1 MRVKDAVLTALHRPE
16 DRDVKQLWTRW
27 GEQVQKD
34 AHTDTY
40 VPFPEY
46 PRPQMKREQYE
57 ILNGWWQ
64 YAIKDTWEK
73 PETWDGRIL
82 VPFSPETAL
91 SGVER
96 QLRPEEYLW
105 YRREI
110 FVTERPEKK
119 RLLLHFGAVDQC
131 CALWVNG
138 KAVLRHVG
146 GYLPFTA
153 DITDAVREGNNEI
166 CLRVQDYSDTSYHSR
181 GKQTLNRGGMFYT
194 AQSGIWQTVWS
205 EWVPETYIS
214 SLRLTPLYDG
224 GKLEIAAETESV
236 GAESLAVRARV
247 YDRGRLISEIE
258 GAAGSALQA
267 EIPDVKSWSPEDPF
281 LYDLEIEYGED
292 RVRSY
297 FAMRCI
303 TVEKD
308 CKGVPRLCLNHQPY
322 FQKGL
327 LDQGY
332 WPEGLYTPPCEQ
344 AFVWELEQVKALG
357 FNMLRKHLKI
367 EPLRWYYHCDRLG
380 ILVWQDMVNGG
391 GKYSRLATCYL
402 VTVLPPLARLLP
414 DRLYGLLARKD
425 AAGRREWMRECRETV
440 KYLCSSP
447 CIAAWVPFN
456 EGWGQFDAGRAVRE
470 IRKLDRT
477 RLIDEASGW
486 YDQGHGDLRSIHNYF
501 YRLKV
506 PKDRRP
512 VALTEYGGYVCFL
525 EEHAFAPKAY
535 GYRTCRG
542 TEEFREAYEKLEETV
557 EALKPHGLCASV
569 YTQLSDVEEEVNG
582 LFTYDRK
589 VCKISQG

>member
-166 CLRVQDYSDTSYHSR
+166 CLRVQD
-181 GKQTLNRGGMFYT
+181 L
-194 AQSGIWQTVWS
+194 
-205 EWVPETYIS
+205 
-214 SLRLTPLYDG
+214 SL
-224 GKLEIAAETESV
+224 
-236 GAESLAVRARV
+236 
-247 YDRGRLISEIE
+247 
-258 GAAGSALQA
+258 
-267 EIPDVKSWSPEDPF
+267 
-281 LYDLEIEYGED
+281 
-292 RVRSY
+292 
-297 FAMRCI
+297 
-303 TVEKD
+303 
-308 CKGVPRLCLNHQPY
+308 
-322 FQKGL
+322 
-327 LDQGY
+327 
-332 WPEGLYTPPCEQ
+332 
-344 AFVWELEQVKALG
+344 
-357 FNMLRKHLKI
+357 
-367 EPLRWYYHCDRLG
+367 
-380 ILVWQDMVNGG
+380 
-391 GKYSRLATCYL
+391 
-402 VTVLPPLARLLP
+402 
-414 DRLYGLLARKD
+414 
-425 AAGRREWMRECRETV
+425 
-440 KYLCSSP
+440 
-447 CIAAWVPFN
+447 
-456 EGWGQFDAGRAVRE
+456 
-470 IRKLDRT
+470 
-477 RLIDEASGW
+477 
-486 YDQGHGDLRSIHNYF
+486 IH
-501 YRLKV
+501 
-506 PKDRRP
+506 
-512 VALTEYGGYVCFL
+512 
-525 EEHAFAPKAY
+525 
-535 GYRTCRG
+535 
-542 TEEFREAYEKLEETV
+542 
-557 EALKPHGLCASV
+557 
-569 YTQLSDVEEEVNG
+569 
-582 LFTYDRK
+582 
-589 VCKISQG
+589 I